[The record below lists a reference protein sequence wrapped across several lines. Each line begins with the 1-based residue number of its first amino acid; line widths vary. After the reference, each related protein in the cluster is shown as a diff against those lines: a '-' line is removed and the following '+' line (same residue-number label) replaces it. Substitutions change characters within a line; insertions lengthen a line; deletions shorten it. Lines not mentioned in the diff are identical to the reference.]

1 MGDVDGGPEWRI
13 WVVVVHWDSGEWRV
27 VDVFFHYFFKIGEGI
42 IAIQFTNFN
51 KSVT

>member
-27 VDVFFHYFFKIGEGI
+27 VDVFFIKR
-42 IAIQFTNFN
+42 
-51 KSVT
+51 SVLILKK